1 MSSIPLMKLCLH
13 FSKSIFLGSRYFGP
27 FEKSFLVCCF
37 DNSKIM
43 TISTRKEFLK
53 GELTKLQTI
62 TEGSAKVDQH
72 KLLSAKNLST

>member
-1 MSSIPLMKLCLH
+1 
-13 FSKSIFLGSRYFGP
+13 
-27 FEKSFLVCCF
+27 
-37 DNSKIM
+37 M

-53 GELTKLQTI
+53 GELTKLQTT